1 MPERI
6 EVPDEFPAVG
16 NVSGKRVVLTGAGR
30 GLLSKTILGH
40 TALNRWGRPAD
51 LAGAFQFLASD
62 AAEFVTGTVLNV
74 DGGYLLA

>member
-30 GLLSKTILGH
+30 GLGELIAHALSRGGAKV
-40 TALNRWGRPAD
+40 ALVARTSGD
-51 LAGAFQFLASD
+51 LAEVAGRADRADAS
-62 AAEFVTGTVLNV
+62 VRR
-74 DGGYLLA
+74 